1 MDYFNGVTPEERYK
15 NEQMEHLRKQTKLL
29 EQIAQLLKP
38 TAQAKGGVEIAKGD
52 RNSQRRNGG
61 EDIPDRK

>member
-1 MDYFNGVTPEERYK
+1 MSYFSGVTPEERYK
-15 NEQMEHLRKQTKLL
+15 NEQMEHLREQTKLL

-38 TAQAKGGVEIAKGD
+38 TAQAKGGVEIAKGN

-61 EDIPDRK
+61 EDNLNRQ

>member
-1 MDYFNGVTPEERYK
+1 MNHFNGVTPEERYK
-15 NEQMEHLRKQTKLL
+15 NEQMDHLRKQTKLL

-38 TAQAKGGVEIAKGD
+38 KGGVEIAKSD

-61 EDIPDRK
+61 ENNLNR